1 MKTSRR
7 STLQAMEKDNDD
19 LFNENLILRRNLDEA
34 LKRCMKMEEQLG
46 ILKLEM
52 AKIGKERDDAQ
63 ADN

>member
-34 LKRCMKMEEQLG
+34 LKVVVNRETVIIVVVCG
-46 ILKLEM
+46 
-52 AKIGKERDDAQ
+52 
-63 ADN
+63 